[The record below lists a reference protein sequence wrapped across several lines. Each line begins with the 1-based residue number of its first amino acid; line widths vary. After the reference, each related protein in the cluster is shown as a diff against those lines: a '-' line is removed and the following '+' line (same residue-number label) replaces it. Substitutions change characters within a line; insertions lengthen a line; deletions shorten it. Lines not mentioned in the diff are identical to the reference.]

1 MFHECKTNDMALLLK
16 LSKASH
22 LDPPRA
28 IVSNSFFQYCTLDGI
43 AKSLQRIVTYE
54 HTSPMELIK
63 TLNSRRIQQ
72 QNEKKKFNGSILC
85 LLIFSSLTVV
95 FTLFK

>member
-1 MFHECKTNDMALLLK
+1 MFRGLKMNDMSLLLK

-43 AKSLQRIVTYE
+43 ANHY
-54 HTSPMELIK
+54 
-63 TLNSRRIQQ
+63 N
-72 QNEKKKFNGSILC
+72 
-85 LLIFSSLTVV
+85 VV
-95 FTLFK
+95 